1 MPVRDPYVLDPALV
15 EDPPRSWPGTIKM
28 LGPGFVLTAS
38 IVGSGELIATT
49 TLGAKAGFVALWVI
63 LLSCL
68 VKVTLQ
74 LEFGRH
80 TILTGETALA
90 AFNLLPGLKLRGV
103 HWTTWF
109 WLAVQPLKI
118 LQVSGVVGAVAI
130 LLHDWLPSIPTTA
143 WCWIVAISAAV
154 MVSSESY
161 RFIERACVLM
171 IVAFTATTLVS
182 VVSLYWTDY
191 AVTGAQ
197 LADGFRF
204 QLPEAAMVTLLG
216 AFGLTGVGGDE
227 IMQYTYWLIEKGYAA
242 KTGHGDHGDPVWR
255 ERAKGWIRVMY
266 LDALASMVVYT
277 VITAAFYVLGAA
289 VLHARGDVPAGDAL
303 IQTLT
308 RMYTESLGPWA
319 RGVFLTGGFFVLYS
333 TVFSALAAWTRTF
346 ADAAGRFGMINFDDA
361 AARRRAVVGL
371 AWFFPTAWAA
381 LFMAVGQPVDMVTWG
396 GVATAA
402 ILIVVVVAAIDF
414 RWRRTPAQMRPGP
427 LYDAALVFSIASLA
441 AFAAYTAWSSAG
453 RALNPT
459 PAKAEIRAESH
470 VTPYRAQAY
479 LLGGASLRSDCHS
492 LPTLSRRPCGVS
504 GFNCR
509 ITVAHERRFT
519 A

>member
-1 MPVRDPYVLDPALV
+1 
-15 EDPPRSWPGTIKM
+15 
-28 LGPGFVLTAS
+28 
-38 IVGSGELIATT
+38 
-49 TLGAKAGFVALWVI
+49 
-63 LLSCL
+63 
-68 VKVTLQ
+68 
-74 LEFGRH
+74 
-80 TILTGETALA
+80 
-90 AFNLLPGLKLRGV
+90 
-103 HWTTWF
+103 
-109 WLAVQPLKI
+109 
-118 LQVSGVVGAVAI
+118 
-130 LLHDWLPSIPTTA
+130 
-143 WCWIVAISAAV
+143 
-154 MVSSESY
+154 
-161 RFIERACVLM
+161 M

-182 VVSLYWTDY
+182 VVSLYWTEY
-191 AVTGAQ
+191 AVTSAQ

-204 QLPEAAMVTLLG
+204 QLPDAAMVTLLG

-242 KTGHGDHGDPVWR
+242 KTGHGDPADPAWR

-277 VITAAFYVLGAA
+277 VITAAFYILGAA
-289 VLHARGDVPAGDAL
+289 VLHASGDVPAGDAL

-308 RMYTESLGPWA
+308 RMYTESLGPWT
-319 RGVFLTGGFFVLYS
+319 RGVFLAGGFFVLYS

-414 RWRRTPAQMRPGP
+414 RWRRTPAEMRPGP
-427 LYDAALVFSIASLA
+427 LYDAALVLSIASLA

-453 RALNPT
+453 RALNPP
-459 PAKAEIRAESH
+459 PAKAEIRVESG

-479 LLGGASLRSDCHS
+479 LCGGASSTESFPARCRALA
-492 LPTLSRRPCGVS
+492 TLL
-504 GFNCR
+504 
-509 ITVAHERRFT
+509 
-519 A
+519 